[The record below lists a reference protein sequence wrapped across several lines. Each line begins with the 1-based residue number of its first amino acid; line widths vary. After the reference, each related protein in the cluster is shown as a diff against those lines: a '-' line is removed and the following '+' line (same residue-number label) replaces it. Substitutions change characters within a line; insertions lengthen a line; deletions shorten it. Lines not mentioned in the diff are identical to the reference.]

1 VLTHKQILEAKP
13 ADSPYS
19 LYDNGTGLGL
29 YLLVN
34 PAGSKLWRIKFSVDG
49 QRRLRGLGA
58 FPDVGLQAARLAAAA
73 MREDTGGA
81 AGKPVAQENPK
92 LFFRQVAGEWADR
105 FLPGLAPK
113 TRQKSQNFLEE
124 KILPF
129 LGDLPLKEI
138 GPPIVLNEVLRP
150 IEARGNIETLHKVK
164 TLLSQ
169 IFRYAVGIGVME
181 RDFTLDLK
189 GVFIP
194 IRHVHRAAI
203 TDPGELG
210 LLLGAIDSYQGSPIV
225 GHALKILP
233 YVFTRPGE
241 LRNAVWDEVSLD
253 ESLWR
258 IPAARMKMRASHTVP
273 LAAQVKTLFVGLKE
287 LTGGEKYLFPGR
299 RTRTQPMSDMA
310 LNAAL
315 RRLGYGGGEVCG
327 HGFRTTASTL
337 LHEKGYPSEW
347 IEAQLAHKDA
357 NSVRGA
363 YNRAG
368 HLPDRARMMQEWA
381 DYLDSLRAG

>member
-1 VLTHKQILEAKP
+1 MTYKQIQEAKP

-34 PAGSKLWRIKFSVDG
+34 PAGSKLWRIKFSVNG
-49 QRRLRGLGA
+49 QRRLRGLGT
-58 FPDVGLQAARLAAAA
+58 FPEVGLQAARLAAAA
-73 MREDTGGA
+73 MREDTEEA
-81 AGKPVAQENPK
+81 AAAQETPK
-92 LFFRQVAGEWADR
+92 LIFRQVASEWAAR
-105 FLPGLAPK
+105 FLPGLALK
-113 TRQKSQNFLEE
+113 TRQKSRNFLEE

-138 GPPIVLNEVLRP
+138 GPPVVLNEVLRP

-210 LLLGAIDSYQGSPIV
+210 HLLRAIDSYQGAPV
-225 GHALKILP
+225 TGYALKILP

-258 IPAARMKMRASHTVP
+258 IPAARMKMRIAHVVP
-273 LAAQVKTLFVGLKE
+273 LASQVKTLFVELKD
-287 LTGGEKYLFPGR
+287 LTGGGPYLFPGR
-299 RTRTQPMSDMA
+299 RSRTQSMSDMT

-315 RRLGYGGGEVCG
+315 RRLGYGGGEICG

-347 IEAQLAHKDA
+347 IEAQLAHKDT
-357 NSVRGA
+357 NSVRAA

-368 HLPDRARMMQEWA
+368 HLPDRIRMMQEWA